1 MPTTEHSE
9 EEIDDLYEKIE
20 HLLELDDDTKG
31 KDCTVAIGDFNA
43 VVGKG
48 NEDACVSHYDSG
60 YRNVGGQMSV
70 DFCKR
75 R

>member
-1 MPTTEHSE
+1 M
-9 EEIDDLYEKIE
+9 
-20 HLLELDDDTKG
+20 
-31 KDCTVAIGDFNA
+31 GDFNA
-43 VVGKG
+43 VVRKG
-48 NEDACVSHYDSG
+48 NEDACVSHYDLG